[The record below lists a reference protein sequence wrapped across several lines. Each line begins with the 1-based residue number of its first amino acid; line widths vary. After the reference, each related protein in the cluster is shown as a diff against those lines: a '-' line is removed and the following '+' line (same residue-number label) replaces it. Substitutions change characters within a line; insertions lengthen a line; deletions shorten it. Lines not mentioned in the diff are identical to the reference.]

1 MQCED
6 MLGSLSDYLDGEL
19 EAQWCAEI
27 ERHVSEC
34 GHCRVVVDTLQKTV
48 LLYRTYGHEEIPA
61 DAKDRL
67 YAVLHLAHD
76 TGAAQP

>member
-1 MQCED
+1 MQCKD

-27 ERHVSEC
+27 ERHVAEC
-34 GHCRVVVDTLQKTV
+34 GNCRVVVDTLQKTV
-48 LLYRTYGHEEIPA
+48 LLYRTYGHEEIPE

-67 YAVLHLAHD
+67 YAVLNLKAVR
-76 TGAAQP
+76 